1 MRGGA
6 CDDGG
11 VAGGGELVVRG
22 DAAQRDD
29 VEHLLA
35 ALRLLQAARGPDAH
49 KQRDGEV
56 VLVLQQVGERA
67 VGRGEV
73 DVGLGESAHQAPH
86 VREKS
91 VPHHVREER
100 RRAAEKVDG
109 HRAGHFESIIYSC
122 ACLSRGNSK
131 KKGRL
136 AARLA
141 NALSN
146 NQCGLI
152 EPRCNIFAMESCC
165 CACLGLR
172 TG

>member
-100 RRAAEKVDG
+100 RRAAEKDG
-109 HRAGHFESIIYSC
+109 RHRSGESW
-122 ACLSRGNSK
+122 RV
-131 KKGRL
+131 L
-136 AARLA
+136 AL
-141 NALSN
+141 
-146 NQCGLI
+146 
-152 EPRCNIFAMESCC
+152 
-165 CACLGLR
+165 
-172 TG
+172 T